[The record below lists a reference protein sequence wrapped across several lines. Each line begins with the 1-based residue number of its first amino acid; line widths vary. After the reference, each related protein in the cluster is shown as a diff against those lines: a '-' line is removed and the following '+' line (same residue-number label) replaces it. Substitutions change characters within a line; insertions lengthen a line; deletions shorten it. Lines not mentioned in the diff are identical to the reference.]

1 MTRFRP
7 LPNPSTFRKMAAA
20 MWRPPNDPTIYGTV
34 DVEATAMLAF
44 LERHRAEHP
53 EARATVAH
61 LVTAALARA
70 LAHHPEL
77 NAKVRLWGRLELR
90 DEVVVSLQVAS
101 DDGRDLGIVRLEGA
115 DKLSLEAISERVR
128 EQAALV
134 RREDERYELAKTRSL
149 LKQMPWWLMRP
160 VLAVTDVLTNELHI
174 HVPSQ
179 GLLRDTFGSAMVTN
193 VGVFGVDTAFAPFTP
208 IARCPIIVLVTEVK
222 QRPWVV
228 EDRVEP
234 RPVLRL
240 CATFDHRIIDGAHAG
255 HLGAEVRA
263 ILESAPESLAQP

>member
-1 MTRFRP
+1 M
-7 LPNPSTFRKMAAA
+7 
-20 MWRPPNDPTIYGTV
+20 
-34 DVEATAMLAF
+34 
-44 LERHRAEHP
+44 
-53 EARATVAH
+53 
-61 LVTAALARA
+61 
-70 LAHHPEL
+70 
-77 NAKVRLWGRLELR
+77 
-90 DEVVVSLQVAS
+90 
-101 DDGRDLGIVRLEGA
+101 
-115 DKLSLEAISERVR
+115 
-128 EQAALV
+128 
-134 RREDERYELAKTRSL
+134 
-149 LKQMPWWLMRP
+149 
-160 VLAVTDVLTNELHI
+160 TDVLTNELHI